1 MAVKRTG
8 SRLGSSFDSFLRER
22 GLYESVSSLAW
33 KRVLAWEITEAMRKA
48 DVSKTEMAKR
58 MKTSRAQI
66 DRLLD
71 PDNVSVSLEAIQ
83 KAAAA
88 LGKRV
93 VLNLEDAP
101 ELSGKAGSGPGVG
114 LKSR

>member
-1 MAVKRTG
+1 MAAKKTD
-8 SRLGSSFDSFLRER
+8 SRLGSSFEGFLRER

-33 KRVLAWEITEAMRKA
+33 KRVLAWEVTEAMRKA
-48 DVSKTEMAKR
+48 DVSKTELAQR

-83 KAAAA
+83 KAATA

-93 VLNLEDAP
+93 VLSFEDAP
-101 ELSGKAGSGPGVG
+101 ELSSKAPAAVRTSD
-114 LKSR
+114 